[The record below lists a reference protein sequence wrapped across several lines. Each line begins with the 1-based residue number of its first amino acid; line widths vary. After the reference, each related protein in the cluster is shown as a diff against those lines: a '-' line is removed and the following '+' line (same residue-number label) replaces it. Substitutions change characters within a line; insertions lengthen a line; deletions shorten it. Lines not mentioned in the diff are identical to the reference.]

1 MTGKKG
7 GAMDQKMVET
17 MRDLVTQIGWMME
30 TAFSEECDVIET
42 LHKLLGELAAVGASL
57 QDTAIQKKN
66 MDGVTLSE
74 ILLMQNVTQLLY
86 AAHDFSIYLR
96 AASRADMSKAEL
108 GPSASGIHFDPDLGI
123 LNISRLRCTTDEV
136 LWLT

>member
-1 MTGKKG
+1 
-7 GAMDQKMVET
+7 
-17 MRDLVTQIGWMME
+17 MRDLVIPISFMME
-30 TAFSEECDVIET
+30 TDFSDDNDLIEK
-42 LHKLLGELAAVGASL
+42 LHQLLGELAAVGTRL